1 MAKETKKDK
10 PHRALKNEAPAVTTS
25 VEETFALEYEKDRK
39 NMRIAII
46 GAVIVHII
54 FFLIQV
60 PEIIAQPE
68 EAKKTKVYVVQQ
80 VRFKPPPPKQQQD
93 IPKQRAKKVPIPD
106 PTPDEPEPIRLPDDI
121 DQPELD
127 MPDTDIIFGIP
138 EGPPPAEPEG
148 PIRVGGDVAPPVK
161 ITSPPPQYTEIA
173 RKARVQGGGHHR
185 GDHRQAGQRDE
196 CQDTQELA
204 DGPGHCGGG
213 RCQEVE
219 VRAGY
224 PEWQAGGCYLQSD
237 RQFPPAVGGQS
248 RRLSAS
254 LPEFR

>member
-1 MAKETKKDK
+1 MAKETKKDTPNK
-10 PHRALKNEAPAVTTS
+10 ALKNEAPAVTTS

-121 DQPELD
+121 DQPEID

-173 RKARVQGGGHHR
+173 RKARVQGVVIVEAIIDKQGNVTNVKILKGLPM
-185 GDHRQAGQRDE
+185 GL
-196 CQDTQELA
+196 DTAAA
-204 DGPGHCGGG
+204 DAVKKWRFEPATLNGKPVAVIYNLTVNF
-213 RCQEVE
+213 R
-219 VRAGY
+219 
-224 PEWQAGGCYLQSD
+224 LQ
-237 RQFPPAVGGQS
+237 
-248 RRLSAS
+248 
-254 LPEFR
+254 

>member
-1 MAKETKKDK
+1 MAKETKGK
-10 PHRALKNEAPAVTTS
+10 PNKALKNQAPAVTTS
-25 VEETFALEYEKDRK
+25 VEETFALEYERDRK

-121 DQPELD
+121 DQPEID

-173 RKARVQGGGHHR
+173 RKARVQGVVIVEAIIDKQGNVTNVKILKGLPM
-185 GDHRQAGQRDE
+185 GL
-196 CQDTQELA
+196 DTAAA
-204 DGPGHCGGG
+204 DAVKKWRFEPATLNGKPVAVIYNLTVNF
-213 RCQEVE
+213 R
-219 VRAGY
+219 
-224 PEWQAGGCYLQSD
+224 LQ
-237 RQFPPAVGGQS
+237 
-248 RRLSAS
+248 
-254 LPEFR
+254 